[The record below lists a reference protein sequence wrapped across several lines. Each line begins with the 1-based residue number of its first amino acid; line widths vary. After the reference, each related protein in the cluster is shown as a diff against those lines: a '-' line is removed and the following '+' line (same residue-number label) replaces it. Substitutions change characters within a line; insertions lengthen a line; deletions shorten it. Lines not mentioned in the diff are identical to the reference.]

1 MLTYARTLEIML
13 ILLIEEGEGQ
23 ISLHLKVEG
32 RKKLQSLT
40 YAPVNARSITHPII
54 HEVQVLWSARQ
65 SVLSNYRERNLSET
79 LGEVPTLKKVL
90 HANQGPQGPLRF
102 SLG

>member
-79 LGEVPTLKKVL
+79 LGEVPTLKKS
-90 HANQGPQGPLRF
+90 PPC
-102 SLG
+102 